1 MPPDRLASSIGL
13 GTKEEKMM
21 KTILIATDG
30 SPSALQAIEL
40 GLELAEEE
48 DAQPVFV
55 HVAPRKEFL
64 PVVGI
69 GMAPVA
75 IPHELAEADKAPLDE
90 AVRIAEERGLD
101 VTTKLLTGNPAREI
115 TKYADSVNADLIV
128 VGSHGYGAIAG
139 ALIGSVSRGILHGT
153 TRPVLIVRE
162 VPQPVEVVV

>member
-1 MPPDRLASSIGL
+1 
-13 GTKEEKMM
+13 MM

-55 HVAPRKEFL
+55 HVAPTKEFR
-64 PVVGI
+64 PVAGI

-75 IPHELAEADKAPLDE
+75 VPHELAEADRAPLDE
-90 AVRIAEERGLD
+90 AARIAEERGLD
-101 VTTKLLTGNPAREI
+101 ATTKLLTGNPAREI
-115 TKYADSVNADLIV
+115 TKYADSVDADLIV

-139 ALIGSVSRGILHGT
+139 VLIGSVSRGILHGT

-162 VPQPVEVVV
+162 VPQAIEVAV